1 MITVKVSDQSDL
13 HIPRSL
19 SAELSLSDGDQVELV
34 RRGDV
39 VILQKV
45 GRPSQPKPL
54 RELAGLVKS
63 SRPKGSVDVAAYMN
77 RKGYEYLRD
86 AQGS

>member
-34 RRGDV
+34 RRGKMV
-39 VILQKV
+39 MLQKV
-45 GRPSQPKPL
+45 EPPPRPKPL
-54 RELAGLVKS
+54 RALAGLVKS
-63 SRPKGSVDVAAYMN
+63 SRPRGSVDVAAYMN

-86 AQGS
+86 PQDS